1 MVKPAMAQLN
11 QAEVV
16 PEERARQKEQERRD
30 NSKPRRWVVMASGA
44 GALLLCLI
52 TYLLHLDRTVGMY
65 VDDAWYVLL
74 AKALA
79 TGQSYTLI
87 NSPSQGILPLYPPA
101 FPWLLSLIYRLA
113 PQFPENV
120 WLLKSISI
128 AAMLAVG
135 ITAYFYFVRDRKLP
149 PCVAL
154 GICVAT
160 VISPP
165 LIFFATSTVMSE
177 CVFTLVQL
185 LTIVVIER
193 CVHAG
198 KRVRAWH
205 YALLGSALAS
215 FAFLTRSIAVV
226 LIAGA
231 FVYLLKE
238 RLFRAALIFAAG
250 VVLFVGPWTLYAR
263 LHAPTAEQR
272 MEHGSYIVQGYTTQF
287 WQKEAAE
294 ASSGIISVKEL
305 PGRIGMNMV
314 RVLRSEVGAVFVGPL
329 TQFLKQ
335 LNARGG
341 EGFSFILSMLA
352 IAGFISVARER
363 VTLAEIVVP
372 LSLMIIVAWP
382 WPPGRFVLP
391 LSPFIIFY
399 ILMGMQ
405 VVQRLYQR
413 LRPASNPRAQWAA
426 VVVVIWCVIAINT
439 LSNGRQILSLYGPP
453 SERPGRI
460 RSFDETEAMFKWIR
474 ETIPKEEVIATF
486 NPALVHLYTGHKT
499 IFPEEP
505 TGDWNNWTHL
515 GVRYV
520 VFTPWHREPDFSP
533 TDSSYNVVYQSRSN
547 RNLRVVELDMKRV
560 ENVRRTNAHSSDARR
575 QPTENRAVTETKK
588 VQ

>member
-30 NSKPRRWVVMASGA
+30 NPKPRRWVVMASGA

-149 PCVAL
+149 PYVAL

-305 PGRIGMNMV
+305 PGRIGMNIV

-352 IAGFISVARER
+352 ITGFISVARER
-363 VTLAEIVVP
+363 ITLAEIVVP
-372 LSLMIIVAWP
+372 LSMMIIVVWP
-382 WPPGRFVLP
+382 WSEGWSRGTTTIVRSVGTCVPARRAVSSMSTTAPRRRNPSAVTRALASASTRRTATASAPKPENRGRKTAPSLATAMTAATTSGTIGQKMPTV
-391 LSPFIIFY
+391 SP
-399 ILMGMQ
+399 
-405 VVQRLYQR
+405 
-413 LRPASNPRAQWAA
+413 RPIPR
-426 VVVVIWCVIAINT
+426 
-439 LSNGRQILSLYGPP
+439 
-453 SERPGRI
+453 
-460 RSFDETEAMFKWIR
+460 RS
-474 ETIPKEEVIATF
+474 
-486 NPALVHLYTGHKT
+486 
-499 IFPEEP
+499 
-505 TGDWNNWTHL
+505 
-515 GVRYV
+515 
-520 VFTPWHREPDFSP
+520 
-533 TDSSYNVVYQSRSN
+533 SRSAIPS
-547 RNLRVVELDMKRV
+547 V
-560 ENVRRTNAHSSDARR
+560 SARR
-575 QPTENRAVTETKK
+575 SA
-588 VQ
+588 